1 MVFKLLTEFA
11 NTRKEE
17 IQKLRNISDILE
29 QHLLCIYYWRDTNY
43 INHWEGEIVG
53 FLPKMRLIKGTNKYL
68 SEKQIY
74 ENLFLDWANNFYNDA
89 KFDLDRI
96 MSKEPNLPDI
106 KNMDLD
112 NVYDFLEDFYKV
124 VCHELYLHGNMDK
137 TLLYR
142 LIDKLLK
149 KYPYKL

>member
-1 MVFKLLTEFA
+1 MIKLILEFA

-29 QHLLCIYYWRDTNY
+29 QHLLCIYYWRNTNY
-43 INHWEGEIVG
+43 VNHWEGEIVG
-53 FLPKMRLIKGTNKYL
+53 FLPKMRLIKGVNKYL

-74 ENLFLDWANNFYNDA
+74 ENLFLDWAINFNNDIE
-89 KFDLDRI
+89 FDVERI
-96 MSKEPNLPDI
+96 MTKEPNLPTITNIDT
-106 KNMDLD
+106 D
-112 NVYDFLEDFYKV
+112 NVYKFLLDFYKV

-142 LIDKLLK
+142 LIDDLLK
-149 KYPYKL
+149 KYPYKR

>member
-1 MVFKLLTEFA
+1 MIKLILEFA

-43 INHWEGEIVG
+43 VNHWEGEIVG
-53 FLPKMRLIKGTNKYL
+53 FLPKMRLIKATNKYL

-74 ENLFLDWANNFYNDA
+74 ENLFLDWAINFSNDIE
-89 KFDLDRI
+89 FDVERI
-96 MSKEPNLPDI
+96 MTKEPNLPTIINIDT
-106 KNMDLD
+106 D
-112 NVYDFLEDFYKV
+112 NAYKFLLDFYKV

-142 LIDKLLK
+142 LIDDLLK
-149 KYPYKL
+149 KYPYKR